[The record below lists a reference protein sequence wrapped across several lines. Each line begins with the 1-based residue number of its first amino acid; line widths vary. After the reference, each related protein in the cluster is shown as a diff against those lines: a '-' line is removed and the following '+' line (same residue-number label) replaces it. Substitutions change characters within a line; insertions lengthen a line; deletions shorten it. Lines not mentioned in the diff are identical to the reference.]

1 MQLNSQSGTPT
12 TNEILTSRK
21 IITSPSSA
29 TKDLGETSVT
39 TSVGMTSE
47 NKMTTVHQSSA
58 LPTTE
63 QESTTNDTLQQVR
76 SL

>member
-12 TNEILTSRK
+12 TNEI
-21 IITSPSSA
+21 ITSPSSA
-29 TKDLGETSVT
+29 TTDLVETSYIYSVT
-39 TSVGMTSE
+39 TSGGMTSEE

-63 QESTTNDTLQQVR
+63 QDSNDTLQQVR
-76 SL
+76 PL